1 MFRSLGALNSAVEN
15 EEDSSHSRASKR
27 IGRAVSRAQGPLRK
41 SSDDL
46 DLREAKKTWWGP
58 LHDTKGPV
66 WSGIEGQSGRREF
79 PPHALLGSALDPRSP
94 QRSFFSLPRPRRA
107 DGSASQSEFAPG
119 VRGTRARP
127 EESVTLYS
135 MRADHWFLPCTS
147 PHPMSP
153 VPDPN
158 PSGYCSVKHGW
169 GYSSQQPF
177 LLGPPRSALH
187 GKK

>member
-79 PPHALLGSALDPRSP
+79 PPPMPCLVQHSTLV
-94 QRSFFSLPRPRRA
+94 PRRDLFSPSLA
-107 DGSASQSEFAPG
+107 HVELMVVRPKVSSPRGSEEQGPGRRNQSHHIPCGQITGSSHAPPPTQCPPSQIPIHR
-119 VRGTRARP
+119 VI
-127 EESVTLYS
+127 
-135 MRADHWFLPCTS
+135 
-147 PHPMSP
+147 
-153 VPDPN
+153 
-158 PSGYCSVKHGW
+158 
-169 GYSSQQPF
+169 
-177 LLGPPRSALH
+177 AL
-187 GKK
+187 